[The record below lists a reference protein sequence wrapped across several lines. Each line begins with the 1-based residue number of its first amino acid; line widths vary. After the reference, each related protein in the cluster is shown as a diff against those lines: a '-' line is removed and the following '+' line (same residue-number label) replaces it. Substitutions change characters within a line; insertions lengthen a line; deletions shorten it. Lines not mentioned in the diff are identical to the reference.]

1 MPPTIYVKL
10 SVLGTVSGSGGY
22 NDDPQERNKKTMGV
36 LQCCAKRFIK
46 AVTEAERRGT

>member
-1 MPPTIYVKL
+1 M
-10 SVLGTVSGSGGY
+10 LGTVLDSGGHK
-22 NDDPQERNKKTMGV
+22 DDPQERNKKTMDI